1 MAITEAAEYY
11 YGHGQAWLGD
21 RTAGGLVDNFDVS
34 LPEIDSMSISLT
46 KESIEHVSKRD
57 SIAFKDLK
65 VTRMVSGSGKIV
77 CAQHNAE
84 ILKTYLYA
92 TKTAI
97 TGGAFVA
104 ANAVFPTGIVA
115 GDIMPIPNDRTN
127 LSALTSIVDSAGSPA
142 TLVLGTDYE
151 VNLNAG
157 VVKFLNVGGYT
168 QPFKAAGTETAG
180 SGVGIFMQRT
190 QLKWC
195 RFSGINIANND
206 EAVVIDL
213 YKVDIEPASE
223 WTLLNDGADVNK
235 YEIAFELLKDTTK
248 SSSATFGQYG
258 RYREV

>member
-1 MAITEAAEYY
+1 MAITEVGEYY
-11 YGHGQAWLGD
+11 YGHGKAWLGD
-21 RTAGGLVDNFDVS
+21 RTAAGLVDNFDVS
-34 LPEIDSMSISLT
+34 LPEIDTMSISLT

-77 CAQHNAE
+77 CAQHTAD
-84 ILKTYLYA
+84 ILRTYLYG
-92 TKTAI
+92 TKSTV
-97 TGGAFVA
+97 TGGAFLA
-104 ANAVFPTGIVA
+104 AAAVFPTGIVA
-115 GDIMPIPNDRTN
+115 GDIMPIPNDRTH

-151 VNLNAG
+151 VDLDAG

-168 QPFKAAGTETAG
+168 QPFKAAGTEAAG
-180 SGVGIFMQRT
+180 TGVGIFMQRT
-190 QLKWC
+190 LLKWL
-195 RFSGINIANND
+195 RFHGINIAD
-206 EAVVIDL
+206 SDSDVVIDL

-258 RYREV
+258 RYRE